1 MTEHGPETAQSGGE
15 PKGSL
20 LQSNAKHAKEERPP
34 SVQTQV
40 RPGVGRGRTTKQG
53 TKLTCLLQTFGSW
66 VSVSWITAHGK
77 RRGCHQPG
85 VSCPL
90 ERWMGS
96 FSPGAILLWSL
107 SSQGAQWFSL
117 LLSRG
122 SWIWKNYC
130 CSLCNCSWQLA
141 VLLCTRSNKQPLL
154 LTKQRGCR
162 EMKPGSRWWDA
173 AITATAGSNTL
184 QSSSAG
190 TLLSAFRF
198 SVLFEM
204 LMGRPVIHNKGR
216 GKKIKAKSKLAL
228 RVLTELAR
236 PFLIFSAPFA
246 LCGANFS
253 WQGHLFAF

>member
-1 MTEHGPETAQSGGE
+1 
-15 PKGSL
+15 
-20 LQSNAKHAKEERPP
+20 
-34 SVQTQV
+34 
-40 RPGVGRGRTTKQG
+40 
-53 TKLTCLLQTFGSW
+53 
-66 VSVSWITAHGK
+66 
-77 RRGCHQPG
+77 
-85 VSCPL
+85 
-90 ERWMGS
+90 MGS

-130 CSLCNCSWQLA
+130 CSLRNCSWQLA

-162 EMKPGSRWWDA
+162 EMKPGSRWRDA

-204 LMGRPVIHNKGR
+204 LRGRPGR
-216 GKKIKAKSKLAL
+216 ALPLSGAL
-228 RVLTELAR
+228 RCPSAELGARRGAGILGRRSVL
-236 PFLIFSAPFA
+236 
-246 LCGANFS
+246 
-253 WQGHLFAF
+253 